1 MIKIGNSSL
10 VRAALA
16 LALLALT
23 GQAQAVTEV
32 QWWHSMTGALND
44 RLNDIAKRFN
54 ESQKDY
60 KVTPVFKGSYPE
72 AMAAAIAAYRAGSA
86 PAILQVQE
94 VATATMMAAKG
105 AIKPVYQV
113 MSEAGEK
120 WDPKAY
126 VPAVSGYYTNPQGQ
140 MLSFPFNSSTTVFY
154 YNKEAFEK
162 AGLDPN

>member
-23 GQAQAVTEV
+23 AQAQAVTEV

-44 RLNDIAKRFN
+44 RVNDIAKRFN
-54 ESQKDY
+54 DSQKDY

-72 AMAAAIAAYRAGSA
+72 SMAAAIAAYRSGSA
-86 PAILQVQE
+86 PAILQVFE
-94 VATATMMAAKG
+94 VGTATMMSAKG

-113 MSEAGEK
+113 MADAGDQFDSK
-120 WDPKAY
+120 VY
-126 VPAVSGYYTNPQGQ
+126 VPAVARY
-140 MLSFPFNSSTTVFY
+140 
-154 YNKEAFEK
+154 
-162 AGLDPN
+162 

>member
-10 VRAALA
+10 VRAAFA
-16 LALLALT
+16 LALLALA

-72 AMAAAIAAYRAGSA
+72 AMAAAIAA
-86 PAILQVQE
+86 
-94 VATATMMAAKG
+94 
-105 AIKPVYQV
+105 
-113 MSEAGEK
+113 
-120 WDPKAY
+120 
-126 VPAVSGYYTNPQGQ
+126 
-140 MLSFPFNSSTTVFY
+140 
-154 YNKEAFEK
+154 
-162 AGLDPN
+162 